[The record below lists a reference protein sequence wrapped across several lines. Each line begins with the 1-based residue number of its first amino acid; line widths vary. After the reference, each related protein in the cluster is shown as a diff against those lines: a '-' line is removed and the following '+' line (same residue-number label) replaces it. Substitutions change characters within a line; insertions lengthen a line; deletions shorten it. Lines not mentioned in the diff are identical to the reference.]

1 MSLFGVS
8 ISIELI
14 IKFIILFTPNT
25 WKTGVIIYVGAKPT
39 ELTLNGLKIEVF
51 KTKVKIFDTHGDVSD
66 LEAEKIMLYLYHEGF
81 ISVQTIMCEIIE
93 V

>member
-25 WKTGVIIYVGAKPT
+25 CKTGVIIYVGAKPT
-39 ELTLNGLKIEVF
+39 KLKLNGLEIEVF

>member
-1 MSLFGVS
+1 M
-8 ISIELI
+8 ELI

-25 WKTGVIIYVGAKPT
+25 CKTGVIIYVGAKPT
-39 ELTLNGLKIEVF
+39 KLKLNGLEIEVF
-51 KTKVKIFDTHGDVSD
+51 KTKVKIFDAHGDVSD

>member
-1 MSLFGVS
+1 M
-8 ISIELI
+8 
-14 IKFIILFTPNT
+14 
-25 WKTGVIIYVGAKPT
+25 
-39 ELTLNGLKIEVF
+39 LNGLEIEVF
-51 KTKVKIFDTHGDVSD
+51 KTKVKIFDSHGDVSD

>member
-1 MSLFGVS
+1 M
-8 ISIELI
+8 ELI

-25 WKTGVIIYVGAKPT
+25 CKTGVIIYVGAKPT
-39 ELTLNGLKIEVF
+39 KLKLNGLEIEGF
-51 KTKVKIFDTHGDVSD
+51 KTKVKIFDAHGDVSD